1 MTAGAENIKTEP
13 EPVRAP
19 RTDHLLTPS
28 NCAVVLIDYQEGQY
42 ATVGSASHEEIDLG
56 VVTLAKLARAYEIPT
71 VLTTVAVGMGVNKGT
86 VPAITRELPGVA
98 EIDRTGVNSWE
109 DADFRAAVEAT
120 GRKKIV
126 MAGLWT
132 EVCLAF
138 PTLDMLRE
146 GYEIYPV
153 IDAVGGVSPITHET
167 AIERMSQAGAQ
178 PITSLAF
185 GCELMRNWAR
195 PDADLYRS
203 IINDYFHRKRAIGQD
218 TGSLFH

>member
-1 MTAGAENIKTEP
+1 MATTKTEP
-13 EPVRAP
+13 EPVRDP
-19 RTDHLLTPS
+19 QGDHLLTPS
-28 NCAVVLIDYQEGQY
+28 DCAVVLIDFQEGQY
-42 ATVGSASHEEIDLG
+42 ATVGSATPAEIDLG
-56 VVTLAKLARAYEIPT
+56 AVTLAKLARAYDLPT
-71 VLTTVAVGMGVNKGT
+71 VLSTVGVGMGVNQGT
-86 VPAITRELPGVA
+86 VPAITKELPDVA
-98 EIDRTGVNSWE
+98 EIDRTGVNAWE
-109 DADFRAAVEAT
+109 DADFRAAVEGT

-153 IDAVGGVSPITHET
+153 VDAVGGVSAVTHET
-167 AIERMSQAGAQ
+167 AIERMTQAGAR

-195 PDADLYRS
+195 SDSDLFRT
-203 IINDYFHRKRAIGQD
+203 IINDYFSRKRAIGQE
-218 TGSLFH
+218 TGTLFR